1 MLTHTAVA
9 TALATAP
16 VFQFWW
22 ATGVTG
28 VVGLGLGRLA
38 FVNFKRKRLIE
49 DIPLSKIRAAAQG
62 YVKLQGVTELLDGDP
77 IEAPLSLRTCVW
89 FRYSIERR
97 EQSTSARGRIKTR
110 WSTIERGV
118 SEHIF
123 ALRDGS
129 GRCVIDPD
137 HAIVTP
143 SQQSTWYGSSRIPPP
158 IPGGQGWA
166 VRLDLGR
173 FTRDFRYKEQR
184 IDLRA
189 GLYALGDFNTHRALV
204 GGANESQDVAL
215 LLREWKADRA
225 NLMRRF
231 DTNHDGELSLDEWE
245 QARLAAQTEIQ
256 QRHESTPPPSI
267 DVLAASDHSD
277 RPYLL
282 AATTEHRLLSAL
294 SRRAVGFVI
303 CAMLCSLLIAGAASL
318 RFAQ

>member
-1 MLTHTAVA
+1 MLTLAAVT

-16 VFQFWW
+16 VFQFWC

-49 DIPLSKIRAAAQG
+49 DIPLSKIRSAAQG

-77 IEAPLSLRTCVW
+77 IEAPLSLQTCVW

-97 EQSTSARGRIKTR
+97 EQSSGARGRTETH
-110 WSTIERGV
+110 WSTVERGV
-118 SEHIF
+118 SAHIF

-137 HAIVTP
+137 DAIVTP
-143 SQQSTWYGSSRIPPP
+143 SQQYTWYGSSRIPPP

-173 FTRDFRYKEQR
+173 FTREFKYKEER

-204 GGANESQDVAL
+204 GGTDDAQDVAL

-231 DTNHDGELSLDEWE
+231 DTNHDGELSLEEWA
-245 QARLAAQTEIQ
+245 QARLAAQTEIA
-256 QRHESTPPPSI
+256 QRHASTPPPSI
-267 DVLAASDHSD
+267 DVLAVSHHSD

-282 AATTEHRLLSAL
+282 AATTEHQLLSAL
-294 SRRAVGFVI
+294 ARRAVGWVI
-303 CAMLCSLLIAGAASL
+303 CAMLCSLLITGAISL
-318 RFAQ
+318 RFAH

>member
-1 MLTHTAVA
+1 MLTYLAVA

-16 VFQFWW
+16 VFQFWC
-22 ATGVTG
+22 ATGLTG
-28 VVGLGLGRLA
+28 VAGLGLSRLA

-62 YVKLQGVTELLDGDP
+62 YVKLQGVTEMLDGDP
-77 IEAPLSLRTCVW
+77 IEAPLSLQTCVW
-89 FRYSIERR
+89 FRYSIDRR
-97 EQSTSARGRIKTR
+97 EQSTSARGRTETR
-110 WSTIERGV
+110 WTTVERGI

-137 HAIVTP
+137 DAIVTP

-158 IPGGQGWA
+158 VPGGQGWA

-173 FTRDFRYKEQR
+173 FTRDFRYKEER
-184 IDLRA
+184 IDLAA

-204 GGANESQDVAL
+204 GGADDAQDIAL

-231 DTNHDGELSLDEWE
+231 DTNHDGELSLEEWE
-245 QARLAAQTEIQ
+245 RARLAAQTEIAQ
-256 QRHESTPPPSI
+256 THESTPPPAI
-267 DVLAASDHSD
+267 DVLAASHQSD

-282 AATTEHRLLSAL
+282 AATTEHQLLSAL

-303 CAMLCSLLIAGAASL
+303 CAMLCSLLIAGAISL
-318 RFAQ
+318 RFTH